1 MREQLRY
8 LGIKRS
14 WPYVVGSQL
23 VFWFLSWA
31 LYGFANPLSNHLLPG
46 TAPYSGDRVQEV
58 WFFSWY
64 AHALAHGLNP
74 FVTGMVNAPFG
85 ANLMSNTSAPLL
97 GFAGAPITWAL
108 GPLATYNFFL
118 HAGLALSATSALFAA
133 RRVGFSRLPAFV
145 IGLIF
150 GFSSQQT
157 VQAQV
162 HVFLVFQIF
171 TPWIFLLTYEL
182 VTRRSLPRRQGILLG
197 LAIGGQYLISAER
210 VVITLVTIV
219 IGLIVALP
227 FSCTAPTR
235 PDWRSIGRNS
245 LYAALSAM
253 MVGGFLL
260 YYQTAGPD
268 RTTGLVHKWSA
279 SQVASLKSF
288 VLPDSYYVGW
298 PFAPRAATAGSA
310 ILEPGAY
317 IGVALAAVC
326 IIAVVVH
333 RRSRTVWWLAITT
346 LIVLSCALG
355 AQSHSIP
362 TPGWLMGHAPLL
374 NNILPVRWML
384 VGWAG
389 IALLVGVGL
398 QYAVTNWKIHR
409 IRCAALCLVTA
420 AGLVAICPAH
430 TIARGEASVPVWFE
444 SPAALHGLAHGT
456 VLEYPYPSVVN
467 NLGMLYQALSGMN
480 YSLVGG
486 EVIVGSGPD
495 GESLGA
501 RPLTPHMVPDFF
513 FQAEGLT
520 PTQWFDLALV
530 NDYAPSA
537 LPSLDVAI
545 ADTRKFMVKNRI
557 TDVVVTR
564 VGDYKWVESYFTFV
578 FGPPTGGEGT
588 VTWWHF
594 PKKVK

>member
-1 MREQLRY
+1 MKRNWAY
-8 LGIKRS
+8 L
-14 WPYVVGSQL
+14 VGAQL

-31 LYGFANPLSNHLLPG
+31 LHGFANPLSDHLLPG
-46 TAPYSGDRVQEV
+46 TGPYSGDRVQEV

-85 ANLMSNTSAPLL
+85 ANLMSNTTAPLL

-118 HAGLALSATSALFAA
+118 HAGLALTASSALFAA
-133 RRVGFSRLPAFV
+133 RRLGFSRLPAFV

-157 VQAQV
+157 VQAQE

-197 LAIGGQYLISAER
+197 LAIGGQYLISAEL
-210 VVITLVTIV
+210 VAITLVTIA

-227 FSCTAPTR
+227 FSYTARAR
-235 PDWRSIGRNS
+235 PDWRSVGKNA
-245 LYAALSAM
+245 LYAALFAM
-253 MVGGFLL
+253 MVGAVFL
-260 YYQTAGPD
+260 YYQTSGLY
-268 RTTGLVHKWSA
+268 RTKGLVHKWSA
-279 SQVASLKSF
+279 SQVAPLKSF

-298 PFAPRAATAGSA
+298 PLAGRVPTAGSA

-317 IGVALAAVC
+317 IGVALVAVC
-326 IIAVVVH
+326 VIAVVLH
-333 RRSRTVWWLAITT
+333 RRSRTVWWLAITG
-346 LIVLSCALG
+346 LIVVSCALG
-355 AQSHSIP
+355 TQSYSIP
-362 TPGWLMGHAPLL
+362 TPGWLMLHAPLF
-374 NNILPVRWML
+374 NNILPIRWMI
-384 VGWAG
+384 VGWAFV
-389 IALLVGVGL
+389 ALLVGVGL
-398 QYAVTNWKIHR
+398 QYAVTNWNIHR
-409 IRCAALCLVTA
+409 IRCVAICLVTA

-430 TIARGEASVPVWFE
+430 TIARGEASVPAWFK
-444 SPAALHGLAHGT
+444 SPAALHGLANGT

-467 NLGMLYQALSGMN
+467 NLGMLYQAVGEMN

-530 NDYAPSA
+530 NNYAPTA

-564 VGDYKWVESYFTFV
+564 VGDYKWVESYLTLV
-578 FGPPTGGEGT
+578 LGPPTGGEGS
-588 VTWWHF
+588 VTWWHL
-594 PKKVK
+594 PKK